1 MADAA
6 QKPYQRLPGTGYKR
20 LVPLWVVVLVVV
32 VFFFFWIL
40 ALLLRGRRVQLW
52 LGNDHLLS
60 VEWDGAREYYKRFR
74 YADIQAVTMRKTK
87 EGLAWSIVFG
97 WMIAFFAAIALSAGQ
112 PETKVLF
119 WVVTAM
125 FTAGLIY
132 NLAAGPTCECH
143 LRTAVQTEPMPS
155 LNRIRRA
162 EKALGM
168 LRERIV
174 ETQGEVGHDEIPARM
189 MQLYGSNPE
198 ASQAIF
204 PPSEPDPYAS
214 PFS

>member
-6 QKPYQRLPGTGYKR
+6 QKPYQCLPGTGYKR
-20 LVPLWVVVLVVV
+20 LVPAWAIVLLFFVVGI
-32 VFFFFWIL
+32 F

-52 LGNDHLLS
+52 LGGDHLLS
-60 VEWDGAREYYKRFR
+60 VEWDGTREYYKRFR
-74 YADIQAVTMRKTK
+74 YTDIQAVTMRRTK
-87 EGLAWSIVFG
+87 ESLAWSIVLG
-97 WMIAFFAAIALSAGQ
+97 WVTAIFAAIALSSELPGM
-112 PETKVLF
+112 KIFF
-119 WVVTAM
+119 WIVTAM
-125 FTAGLIY
+125 FVAALIY

-162 EKALGM
+162 EKALGL
-168 LRERIV
+168 LRARIAAV
-174 ETQGEVGHDEIPARM
+174 QGEVTHEEIPARM
-189 MQLYGSNPE
+189 VQLYGGSAE
-198 ASQAIF
+198 ASQAVF